1 MKNCIAII
9 LCLFLANKLT
19 AQNLTAEKFRTKIDL
34 LVKDAET
41 GFQTTIGDFKESN
54 FMGREYNCNAAIAN
68 FKSANIYYKKETYL
82 KYSGVTEPERFH
94 FTENFDSSV
103 ADIKIVKENVEA
115 VFDQI
120 AASKGLVK
128 NVIRHKKKIRE
139 QLTEV
144 EYLDGKTFRRVLFF
158 QNHTANGT
166 VFIEIHSDLKPS
178 DLPKYIGCIILYSI
192 QNRNIVSALALY
204 VYGDGFE
211 SESKL
216 YQNALSKMTGSSASY
231 YGSYEYLPSATVRT
245 VEAKLDALGVT
256 YYSEAINPEGY
267 GLKKI

>member
-9 LCLFLANKLT
+9 LCLFFANKLT
-19 AQNLTAEKFRTKIDL
+19 AQNLTAEKFQTKVDF

-41 GFQTTIGDFKESN
+41 GFQATISDFKETN
-54 FMGREYNCNAAIAN
+54 FMGREYNCNTAIAN
-68 FKSANIYYKKETYL
+68 FKSCNIYYKKETYH
-82 KYSGVTEPERFH
+82 KYSGDTEPENFH
-94 FTENFDSSV
+94 FTENFNASV
-103 ADIKIVKENVEA
+103 ADTKIVKANVEA

-120 AASKGLVK
+120 ATAKGLIK

-139 QLTEV
+139 KLTEV
-144 EYLDGKTFRRVLFF
+144 EYLDSKTKRRVLFF
-158 QNHTANGT
+158 QDHFENGT

-178 DLPKYIGCIILYSI
+178 DLPKYIGCLILYNL
-192 QNRNIVSALALY
+192 QNNNIASALALY

-216 YQNALSKMTGSSASY
+216 YQNALSKMTGSGASY

-245 VEAKLDALGVT
+245 VEAKLDGLGVT